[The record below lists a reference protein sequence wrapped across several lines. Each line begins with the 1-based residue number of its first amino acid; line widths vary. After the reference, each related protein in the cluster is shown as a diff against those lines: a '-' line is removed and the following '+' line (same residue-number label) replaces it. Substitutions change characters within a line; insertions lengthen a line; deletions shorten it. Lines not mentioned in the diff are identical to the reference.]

1 MLRPVVCLDT
11 KIGAHTIKTGHHH
24 ACHIEES
31 APLSPKVT
39 NTQASAAARPKE
51 RAAAFPM
58 QPIDLAC
65 SPWPPGTYSG
75 VLFRGGGIGLSLL
88 CRLQSRKWKAKPCN
102 TFTMLGQGLAK
113 ASLVSQCALVV
124 STRAARRGDQPQIPM
139 PFSPVPALL
148 LARPYTLTGEESRFS
163 KPEDVGKLAERRSR
177 RQPELPLRRW
187 QPWHVFQG
195 LIPRQTEHSTD
206 RAFKLVRSSGSQP

>member
-1 MLRPVVCLDT
+1 
-11 KIGAHTIKTGHHH
+11 
-24 ACHIEES
+24 
-31 APLSPKVT
+31 
-39 NTQASAAARPKE
+39 
-51 RAAAFPM
+51 
-58 QPIDLAC
+58 
-65 SPWPPGTYSG
+65 
-75 VLFRGGGIGLSLL
+75 
-88 CRLQSRKWKAKPCN
+88 
-102 TFTMLGQGLAK
+102 MLGQGLAK

-163 KPEDVGKLAERRSR
+163 KPEDVGKLAERRSL